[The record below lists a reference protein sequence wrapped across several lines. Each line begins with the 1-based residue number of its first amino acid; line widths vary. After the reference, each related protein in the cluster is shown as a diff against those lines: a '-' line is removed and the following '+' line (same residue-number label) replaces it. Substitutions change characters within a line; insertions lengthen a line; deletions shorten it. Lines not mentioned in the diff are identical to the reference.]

1 MSFIRIMYNNSL
13 MINNNNNQ
21 KFTIQIN
28 HKIIIK
34 ESIQITNNINSN
46 MFNNNLSQK
55 NLNLNMK

>member
-1 MSFIRIMYNNSL
+1 